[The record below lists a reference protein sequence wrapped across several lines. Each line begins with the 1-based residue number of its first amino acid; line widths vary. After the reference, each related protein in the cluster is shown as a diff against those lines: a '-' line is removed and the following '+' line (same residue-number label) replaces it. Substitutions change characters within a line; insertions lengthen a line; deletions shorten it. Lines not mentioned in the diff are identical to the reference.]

1 MISKK
6 GLLRCAAAVA
16 IALVAGAV
24 LMCTAGVEDAEAMW
38 RKAVMKDYRV
48 YAPVIPDTLT
58 FAGERVPLETY
69 FVREGLDNELIVNMY
84 RQSSTVLYFKRANR
98 YFPVIEPILKRNG
111 IPTDFKYLCVIES
124 GLTNAT
130 SPAKAQGFWQF
141 IPSTGSHYG
150 LEISDEV
157 DMRDD
162 LVAST
167 EAACRY
173 IKSMY
178 NRFGS
183 WTAAAAAYNCG
194 ENGLSRRMDKQ
205 QTTTYYD
212 LWLNSETSR
221 YVYRILAVKIIMQ
234 NPRQYGYFL
243 RRCDLYPPVPTR
255 TVTLEGQ
262 NVNLY
267 TFARNNNTS
276 YKVLRMLNP
285 WLKTDELKNKS
296 KKSYKV
302 ALPAEGTRYANITK
316 GKRNTEMVDRL

>member
-1 MISKK
+1 MK

-111 IPTDFKYLCVIES
+111 IPADFKYLCVIES

-205 QTTTYYD
+205 RTTTYYD

-267 TFARNNNTS
+267 TFARNNNTT